1 MATRL
6 SLACDC
12 SDGGMPLTV
21 RTFMVAL
28 IIASLLPRSVMS
40 AQQRFAQDQ
49 PDVSGDSD
57 GRHAWMTA
65 VYRDLIVRKLT
76 NPTRGTVSIDSR
88 HRLDALT
95 IWVRADGSIA
105 IRRGKQAVTVDSAES
120 LAIARSV
127 LDGSES
133 VEQLLALAH
142 RMVTRRSVSDAAL
155 LTTIAFVRTV
165 VSDTGSPVESMR
177 QLFTDRAWL
186 RSNKRDRCAMA
197 YAARNTAL
205 LDSVEV
211 CIGDGES
218 GNSWIACHS
227 QWFAETE
234 ASWFD
239 YLTCSWP
246 VMQR

>member
-1 MATRL
+1 ML
-6 SLACDC
+6 
-12 SDGGMPLTV
+12 LTV
-21 RTFMVAL
+21 RTFTIAL
-28 IIASLLPRSVMS
+28 IIVSLLPRSMIS

-76 NPTRGTVSIDSR
+76 NPTRGTVSIDLR

-105 IRRGKQAVTVDSAES
+105 IRRGKQTVTVDSPES

-127 LDGSES
+127 LDGSEG

-142 RMVTRRSVSDAAL
+142 RTVTRRSVSDAAL
-155 LTTIAFVRTV
+155 LATVAFVRTL
-165 VSDTGSPVESMR
+165 VSDTELPEDSMR
-177 QLFTDRAWL
+177 QVFTDRAWL

-197 YAARNTAL
+197 YASRNTAL

-218 GNSWIACHS
+218 GNTSIACHS

-239 YLTCSWP
+239 YLS
-246 VMQR
+246 VLKS